1 MPIAQKVFSG
11 ESEEAVSRLLAR
23 SDASLAHAAEGDKG
37 PSVRPG
43 GTTPGTNANVVRS
56 VVIQCECEGP
66 IEVQLMHCVQLC
78 GGGEER
84 CELQDKALRGLR
96 FARSRTTQSL
106 RGLIE

>member
-23 SDASLAHAAEGDKG
+23 SDASLAHAAEEDKG

-78 GGGEER
+78 GGGAVRITGQGPTWVTICKVSHDSEPKGP
-84 CELQDKALRGLR
+84 D
-96 FARSRTTQSL
+96 
-106 RGLIE
+106 